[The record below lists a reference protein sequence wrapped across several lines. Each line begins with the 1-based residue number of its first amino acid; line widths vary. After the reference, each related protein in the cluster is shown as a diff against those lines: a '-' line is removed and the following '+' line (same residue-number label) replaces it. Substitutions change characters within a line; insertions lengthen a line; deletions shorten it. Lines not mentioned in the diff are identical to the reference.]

1 MSRLLRKRQ
10 ENGKGGTD
18 RSGRMSQTG
27 QAGKDELDRTGPER
41 MSQTGQAGK
50 DEPDRTGRKG

>member
-1 MSRLLRKRQ
+1 MSMLLRKRQ

-27 QAGKDELDRTGPER
+27 QAG
-41 MSQTGQAGK
+41 Q
-50 DEPDRTGRKG
+50 DEPDRTDPDGKG